1 MTEIEKNK
9 NGKCLVISDFILPD
23 DDELIRR
30 PFAYWHTQI
39 HQSTSLFAFKVH
51 VRTYDGQIFMRF
63 YDKNLFYIVQ
73 GS

>member
-30 PFAYWHTQI
+30 PFAY
-39 HQSTSLFAFKVH
+39 
-51 VRTYDGQIFMRF
+51 
-63 YDKNLFYIVQ
+63 
-73 GS
+73 